1 MSRVYSM
8 AVHLR
13 PAGRLP
19 IVAAAFAVLTGLVA
33 LGATTAL
40 DDAVLSA
47 ILPLRNPTL
56 DQVVQLVTLLGGPI
70 VSAAIAIGLT
80 FFLVARDP
88 RGMYVALL
96 FAAGIAM
103 EYTLKQLVLQPGPP
117 SEYVRDA
124 VLFVSL
130 RDLAPYT
137 YPSGHVMRVT
147 FLASVL
153 VSRYPR
159 LALPAYAVAA
169 LVALGR
175 LYLAAGWLSDMAGG
189 LLAGLLL
196 AAVAE
201 LIRARAASPR
211 RARAVLVSP

>member
-1 MSRVYSM
+1 MT
-8 AVHLR
+8 VHLR

-19 IVAAAFAVLTGLVA
+19 IVAVAFVVLTGLVA

-56 DQVVQLVTLLGGPI
+56 DQVMQLVTLLGGPI
-70 VSAAIAIGLT
+70 VSAAIAISLT

-103 EYTLKQLVLQPGPP
+103 EYTLKQLVIQPGPP

-124 VLFVSL
+124 ALFVSL
-130 RDLAPYT
+130 RDLVPYT

-153 VSRYPR
+153 ASRYPR
-159 LALPAYAVAA
+159 LALPAYAVAG

-201 LIRARAASPR
+201 LIRARVASPR
-211 RARAVLVSP
+211 RPRGVLVSP